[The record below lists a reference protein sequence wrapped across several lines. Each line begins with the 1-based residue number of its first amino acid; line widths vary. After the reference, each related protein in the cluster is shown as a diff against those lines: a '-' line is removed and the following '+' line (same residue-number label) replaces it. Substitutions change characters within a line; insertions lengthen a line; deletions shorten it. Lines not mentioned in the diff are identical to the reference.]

1 VPESG
6 LVAVTVQLPVR
17 AAASRTILTVAL
29 CVPVTVAVPNVTPV
43 EEPAKV
49 MPSWK
54 QLPVMV
60 YVAVVPCV
68 PVDGVNELIT
78 GSWFTSK
85 LLLTTVP
92 PSGLVTR
99 KVWGL
104 ATPSVTVPTMEV
116 EVILDTTKGMLEGT
130 SETTLAPAWKP
141 VPVTVVVPLQFSGR
155 LDLPLKSILAM
166 VGGVTGG
173 VEDVTEKRLV
183 PVPLPVS
190 GLVAITFRVPVVAS
204 AAATT
209 FIVACVELERTKSE
223 MVSPAAPKL
232 IEPAT
237 KPDWRFVPTKV
248 AVLEVP
254 CWMVVTPPVK
264 VKEVTVGLVTHLLI
278 VALLPTAQA
287 LFASTAR
294 MELSVL
300 DVPLVCFDQ
309 FVPPSLVA

>member
-1 VPESG
+1 
-6 LVAVTVQLPVR
+6 
-17 AAASRTILTVAL
+17 
-29 CVPVTVAVPNVTPV
+29 
-43 EEPAKV
+43 
-49 MPSWK
+49 
-54 QLPVMV
+54 MV

-92 PSGLVTR
+92 PSSVLVTR

-116 EVILDTTKGMLEGT
+116 GVTVDTTKGMLDGT
-130 SETTLAPAWKP
+130 SETTFTLEWKF
-141 VPVTVVVPLQFSGR
+141 VPIMVVVPLQFSGR
-155 LDLPLKSILAM
+155 LDLPLKSILET

-190 GLVAITFRVPVVAS
+190 GLVTITFRAPVVAS
-204 AAATT
+204 AAAAT

-232 IEPAT
+232 IEPVV
-237 KPDWRFVPTKV
+237 KPDWRFVPTRV

-254 CWMVVTPPVK
+254 C
-264 VKEVTVGLVTHLLI
+264 
-278 VALLPTAQA
+278 
-287 LFASTAR
+287 
-294 MELSVL
+294 
-300 DVPLVCFDQ
+300 
-309 FVPPSLVA
+309 